1 MLFRSCL
8 AFHASSVNKLV
19 DVVDFCVMCL
29 DKSVCVR
36 GECVLCKQLY
46 EIVRLCS
53 SNYSWND
60 VHIFIWSPFKNYFM
74 HEKINMCKCH
84 RCFVWNV
91 TKSPL
96 NIFLLLF
103 RQWQLP
109 TNLTISPWTWLIW
122 FCPLLFAQWRLS
134 LNYRYRCVIMST
146 GFCKLAHWLWCCII
160 GR

>member
-1 MLFRSCL
+1 MLLQKRLFTRTEACRLWILTQMLMLLRSCL

-96 NIFLLLF
+96 NNFFCSSFASDNYLL
-103 RQWQLP
+103 
-109 TNLTISPWTWLIW
+109 I
-122 FCPLLFAQWRLS
+122 
-134 LNYRYRCVIMST
+134 
-146 GFCKLAHWLWCCII
+146 
-160 GR
+160 